1 MRRHAP
7 PPPAREARPAR
18 CTTSTTRRWSG
29 ASRPGR
35 STTMAEARAAGRVLH
50 RGSPLPGCRVI
61 AGDEQTGTVVA
72 DTETGPDG
80 AWELMLPSD
89 DVLIVAFGTD
99 EALGVVAA
107 KPGDELEL
115 ELTSVAPTHE
125 LTVRLEGESMPDWV
139 RPQVRLTPVRVG
151 ALDGRVLR
159 WIHAPVRQLS
169 RSALARIVPEDGE
182 LRRYVQAGTWWIT
195 AEFFEE
201 RGVRALDSPEPQSWS
216 AIGARTA
223 DGELPPLKGGFEVDV
238 TGPLTVT
245 LELARR

>member
-1 MRRHAP
+1 
-7 PPPAREARPAR
+7 
-18 CTTSTTRRWSG
+18 
-29 ASRPGR
+29 
-35 STTMAEARAAGRVLH
+35 MAETRAAGRVLH
-50 RGSPLPGCRVI
+50 RGDPMPGCRVI

-72 DTETGPDG
+72 DTETGPEG
-80 AWELMLPSD
+80 AWQLTLPSG
-89 DVLIVAFGTD
+89 DVVIVASCDG

-107 KPGDELEL
+107 SPGDDLDL

-125 LTVRLEGESMPDWV
+125 LTVRLAGESMPDWV
-139 RPQVRLTPVRVG
+139 RPQVRLTPVQVG

-169 RSALARIVPEDGE
+169 RSALARIVPEDRE

-201 RGVRALDSPEPQSWS
+201 RGVRALDSPDPQSWS
-216 AIGARTA
+216 ATSARTG
-223 DGELPPLKGGFEVDV
+223 DGELPPLKGGFELSV

-245 LELARR
+245 LELSRQ